1 MKLFADE
8 SIEKEIVQHLRKE
21 NHQVLHVQE
30 IQPGLTDEEV
40 LAKARDAHAILLTHD
55 KDFGSLVF
63 QKKLL
68 TTGVILCRLSD
79 LQTEVKAHLLGKTIR
94 DYSDEL
100 QGAFA
105 VLTKDEFRI
114 RKL

>member
-8 SIEKEIVQHLRKE
+8 SIEKEIVQRLRKE

-30 IQPGLTDEEV
+30 IQPGLADEDV
-40 LAKARDAHAILLTHD
+40 LSKARDAQAILLTHD

-68 TTGVILCRLSD
+68 TTGIILCRLSD
-79 LQTEVKAHLLGKTIR
+79 LRTADKADLIVNTIK
-94 DYSDEL
+94 DYPDERR
-100 QGAFA
+100 GAFA
-105 VLTKDEFRI
+105 VLTR
-114 RKL
+114 